1 MPARPGSAPL
11 AIGRRPRGLPVSTA
25 LGNVRSMPLSSAQ
38 YRMRRL
44 FTEDFNAADIAD
56 PCLSFDAERRAS
68 EVRDVMVRKDA
79 TVAGV
84 RVDGLVAGYV
94 RQEDLDTGTL
104 GDAVRAF
111 APGEVI
117 PYTAGFHDVLAAL
130 AVFETVFVTSTGT
143 VSAVIDRRDLQSA
156 PVRMWLFGLITIL
169 ESFVSRELEARFPDE
184 SWTAELS
191 AGRLAKARE
200 LLAER
205 QRRNLGASLVD
216 CLQFGDKAGI
226 LVRQPDIREEWGFES
241 KRQADRQI
249 QDLQS
254 LRNHLAHAQ
263 DILTYDWAT
272 ILELA
277 QRLDTII
284 TRI

>member
-1 MPARPGSAPL
+1 
-11 AIGRRPRGLPVSTA
+11 
-25 LGNVRSMPLSSAQ
+25 MPLSSAQ

-56 PCLSFDAERRAS
+56 PCLSFDAERSAPD
-68 EVRDVMVRKDA
+68 VRNVMIRKDA
-79 TVAGV
+79 VVAGV

-94 RQEDLDTGTL
+94 RQEDLHTGTV

-200 LLAER
+200 LLVER
-205 QRRNLGASLVD
+205 QRRNLEASLVD

-284 TRI
+284 NRI

>member
-1 MPARPGSAPL
+1 
-11 AIGRRPRGLPVSTA
+11 
-25 LGNVRSMPLSSAQ
+25 MPLSAAQ

-56 PCLSFDAERRAS
+56 PLLSFDAERSAS
-68 EVRDVMVRKDA
+68 EALEVLLRRDA

-84 RVDGLVAGYV
+84 RIDGLVAGYV
-94 RQEDLDTGTL
+94 RLDDLSDGTL
-104 GDAVRAF
+104 AECVRSF

-169 ESFVSRELEARFPDE
+169 ESFVSRELETRFPDD
-184 SWTAELS
+184 SWTSELS
-191 AGRLAKARE
+191 PGRLAKARE

-205 QRRNLGASLVD
+205 GRRNLEASLVD
-216 CLQFGDKAGI
+216 CLQFSDKAGI
-226 LVRQPDIREEWGFES
+226 LVRQSDVREEWGFES
-241 KRQADRQI
+241 KRQADLQI

-254 LRNHLAHAQ
+254 LRNHLAHSQ
-263 DILTYDWAT
+263 DILTYDWET

>member
-1 MPARPGSAPL
+1 
-11 AIGRRPRGLPVSTA
+11 
-25 LGNVRSMPLSSAQ
+25 
-38 YRMRRL
+38 MRRL

-56 PCLSFDAERRAS
+56 PCLSFDAERSAS
-68 EVRDVMVRKDA
+68 DVREVMIRRDA

-94 RQEDLDTGTL
+94 RQEDLGSGTV
-104 GDAVRAF
+104 GDVVRAF

-117 PYTAGFHDVLAAL
+117 PYTAGFHDVLASL

-184 SWTAELS
+184 SWTTELS

-200 LLAER
+200 LLSER
-205 QRRNLGASLVD
+205 RRRNLEASLVD

-226 LVRQPDIREEWGFES
+226 LVRQPDIREDWGFES